1 MSTTI
6 GAKPGQTQAYLT
18 AVAMDLG
25 LAVVQD
31 TTGEGKAKMPT
42 GANELCLGIVCA
54 KAEANK
60 LVTLVQGGYYWAKAS
75 APILVGVRLVIAG
88 ISGKLV
94 TDPAT
99 PTTTSQVVGYA
110 ETAAGADGDEFI
122 VRIDRQTI
130 YNP

>member
-6 GAKPGQTQAYLT
+6 GAKPGKTQSYLT

-31 TTGEGKAKMPT
+31 TTGEGKVKMPT
-42 GANELCLGIVCA
+42 GANERCLGLVNH
-54 KAEANK
+54 KTVANA
-60 LVTLVQGGYYWAKAS
+60 LVTLVRDGFYWAKAS
-75 APILVGVRLVIAG
+75 APILVGARLIIAG

-99 PTTTSQVVGYA
+99 PTTTSHVVGYA

-122 VRIDRQTI
+122 VRIEIQTI